1 MNTAIEGPFSDRW
14 LSLKQASAF
23 LGVHPATLRR
33 WANRGEIPVLFTP
46 GGHRRFALEDLIRF
60 TQARRQAGA
69 LAGPDPGWTSRA
81 LSHTRSKLTAQAPGW
96 LAAFSEADREHK
108 RALGRRLMGV
118 LLQYL
123 NMGEGGGE
131 DAASLIAEARA
142 IGQEHAR
149 NAIQL
154 GLPLATAVEAALFF
168 RDAILEVALQ
178 LPEGMPVRM
187 EANTRL
193 MQRIN
198 RVLNEVQL
206 SVIRTYESEAFR

>member
-1 MNTAIEGPFSDRW
+1 MNAIIEGSPSSRW

-33 WANRGEIPVLFTP
+33 WANRGEIPVFLTP

-60 TQARRQAGA
+60 TQTRHRASA
-69 LAGPDPGWTSRA
+69 LIGPDPGWTSQA
-81 LSHTRSKLTAQAPGW
+81 LSHTRNKLTAQAPRW
-96 LAAFSEADREHK
+96 LAAFSDADREHK
-108 RALGRRLMGV
+108 RVLGRRLMGV

-123 NMGEGGGE
+123 NMGEDDGE
-131 DAASLIAEARA
+131 SAASLIAEARA

-149 NAIQL
+149 NTIRL

-168 RDAILEVALQ
+168 RDALLEVALQ
-178 LPEGMPVRM
+178 FPQGMPVRA

-193 MQRIN
+193 LQRIN

-206 SVIRTYESEAFR
+206 SVIRTYESEALR

>member
-1 MNTAIEGPFSDRW
+1 MKAVIEGSPSSRW

-33 WANRGEIPVLFTP
+33 WANRGEIPVFLTP
-46 GGHRRFALEDLIRF
+46 GGHRRFALEDLIRLIQ
-60 TQARRQAGA
+60 TRRQASA
-69 LAGPDPGWTSRA
+69 LIGPGQGWTSRA
-81 LSHTRSKLTAQAPGW
+81 LSHTRNKLTAQAPSW
-96 LAAFSEADREHK
+96 LAAFNDADREYK
-108 RALGRRLMGV
+108 RVLGRRLMGV

-123 NMGEGGGE
+123 NMGEDEGE
-131 DAASLIAEARA
+131 SATSLIAEARA
-142 IGQEHAR
+142 IGQEHAH
-149 NAIQL
+149 NAIRL

-178 LPEGMPVRM
+178 LPEGMPVRA

>member
-1 MNTAIEGPFSDRW
+1 MDTAAEAVSPRRW

-33 WANRGEIPVLFTP
+33 WANQGEIPVLFTP

-60 TQARRQAGA
+60 TQTRRQASA
-69 LAGPDPGWTSRA
+69 LVGPDPSWPSRA
-81 LSHTRSKLTAQAPGW
+81 LSHTRSKLTAQPPRW
-96 LAAFSEADREHK
+96 LAAFSETDREHK
-108 RALGRRLMGV
+108 RALGRRLIGV

-123 NMGEGGGE
+123 NLGE
-131 DAASLIAEARA
+131 DEGESAASLIAEARA

-149 NAIQL
+149 NTIRL
-154 GLPLATAVEAALFF
+154 GLPLTTAVEAALFF
-168 RDAILEVALQ
+168 RDALVEVALQ
-178 LPEGMPVRM
+178 LPEGMPLRA

>member
-1 MNTAIEGPFSDRW
+1 MNTAIEEPFSNRW

-33 WANRGEIPVLFTP
+33 WANRGEIPVLLTP

-69 LAGPDPGWTSRA
+69 LIGPDQGWTSRA
-81 LSHTRSKLTAQAPGW
+81 LSHTRSKLTAQAPRW

-123 NMGEGGGE
+123 NMGEDRGE

-149 NAIQL
+149 NTIQL

-178 LPEGMPVRM
+178 LPEGMPVRV
-187 EANTRL
+187 ETNTRL

-198 RVLNEVQL
+198 RVLNEMQL

>member
-1 MNTAIEGPFSDRW
+1 MEGSPSNRW
-14 LSLKQASAF
+14 LSLKQASAL

-33 WANRGEIPVLFTP
+33 WANRGEIPVFFTP

-69 LAGPDPGWTSRA
+69 LVGPDQGWTSRA
-81 LSHTRSKLTAQAPGW
+81 LSHTRSKLTAQPPHW

-118 LLQYL
+118 LLQCL
-123 NMGEGGGE
+123 KLGE
-131 DAASLIAEARA
+131 DEDESTAALIAEARA

-149 NAIQL
+149 NAIRL

-168 RDAILEVALQ
+168 RDALLEVALQ

-187 EANTRL
+187 EAHTRL
-193 MQRIN
+193 TQRIN

-206 SVIRTYESEAFR
+206 SVVRTYESEAFR